1 MSAQR
6 DLSIAYNKIGDIAT
20 SGRQT
25 CGCSCCRFATVSPFA
40 SGWPDFDSGNAE
52 WQRDLTVNYSKLAS
66 VFKQSSDTANALL
79 ALRQGQAILDRL
91 AKLAPDNA
99 KWRNDLAWFNSR
111 IAELTKTESNP
122 VTGSRTGVQAIQ
134 PIVSPG

>member
-1 MSAQR
+1 MSFRNGLTIRERLAQ
-6 DLSIAYNKIGDIAT
+6 L
-20 SGRQT
+20 
-25 CGCSCCRFATVSPFA
+25 
-40 SGWPDFDSGNAE
+40 DSGNAE

-99 KWRNDLAWFNSR
+99 KWRNDLAWFNSQ

-122 VTGSRTGVQAIQ
+122 VDR
-134 PIVSPG
+134 